1 MKKSLLFLSC
11 LSFSVITLWG
21 QRLSNYDR
29 RHMNDK
35 LLEAVISYENYSS
48 FGEPHMQYSFVD
60 LFAKADAKVFCDY
73 IAAGDFGKMI
83 SASSYASYSVDSIH
97 VKFVEVRNL
106 RKSDYQ
112 WSEGAYRTT
121 VEFDKCLE
129 YEDEIYTYFATNDET
144 IGGDYHI
151 AMDCVF
157 NNEEDKFFIT
167 AIRGS
172 LNENCTFPKRKF
184 VVIERMNDRDEL
196 LKVNGKPI
204 RFNAFN
210 EAYSE
215 GAVAPVFADEDI
227 ITKATVVGSTSRYSK
242 VNYTYK
248 ETRLRLRASASIA
261 PISAYQV
268 TSSTDFTSTKSSS
281 YEASVDFGY
290 ALPFGGKSKLAM
302 YAGLGV
308 SFSQLDMEMSGI
320 SYNYELSDASSVT
333 YSRRYDLKGVKEGL
347 TFTDFMIPVYVSL
360 ESSISPKVAI
370 TVDAGIKLYLN
381 ANTTVNP
388 YTVDGTVSS
397 VYGGTVKNTSNL
409 PTEIKQYMIPAS
421 YMRNTYDIA
430 AFGRLGVEYKVK
442 DRRFIFFKVGYLY
455 GITES
460 FKSNLYDWYKP
471 SEGVYPFVYSS
482 KTDSD
487 IAVRSFADCISYRRS
502 ALTFDLGFRMK
513 F

>member
-1 MKKSLLFLSC
+1 MRKFLLLFLCMS
-11 LSFSVITLWG
+11 LSAMTLWG

-35 LLEAVISYENYSS
+35 LLDAVISYENYSS
-48 FGEPHMQYSFVD
+48 FSEPHMQYSFVD
-60 LFAKADAKVFCDY
+60 LFAKAETNVFCDY
-73 IAAGDFGKMI
+73 IAAEDFGKKI
-83 SASSYASYSVDSIH
+83 PASVYATYSTDSIH

-112 WSEGAYRTT
+112 WKDGVYRTT

-151 AMDCVF
+151 VMECAF
-157 NNEEDKFFIT
+157 NSEEDKFFIT
-167 AIRGS
+167 SIDGA
-172 LNENCTFPKRKF
+172 LNEKSTFPKGKF
-184 VVIERMNDRDEL
+184 IVIERMNDRDEL
-196 LKVNGKPI
+196 LKVNGSPI

-210 EAYSE
+210 EAYSD
-215 GAVAPVFADEDI
+215 GAVAPVFSDEDI
-227 ITKATVVGSTSRYSK
+227 ITKTTVVGSTSRYSK
-242 VNYTYK
+242 VTYAYK
-248 ETRLRLRASASIA
+248 ETRLRLRASACVA

-268 TSSTDFTSTKSSS
+268 TSSIDFTSKKSSA

-290 ALPFGGKSKLAM
+290 ALPFGGKTKLAL
-302 YAGLGV
+302 YAGLGI
-308 SFSQLDMEMSGI
+308 SYSQLDLEASDI

-333 YSRRYDLKGVKEGL
+333 YSRRYDLKNVSEGL
-347 TFTDFMIPVYVSL
+347 SFTDFMIPVYASL
-360 ESSISPKVAI
+360 EATFGPRLAIS
-370 TVDAGIKLYLN
+370 VDGGIKLYLN

-388 YTVDGTVSS
+388 YTVNGTTSS
-397 VYGGTVKNTSNL
+397 VYGGAIKNSTNL
-409 PTEIKQYMIPAS
+409 PLEIKQYMIPAS

-430 AFGRLGVEYKVK
+430 AFGKIGVEYKVK
-442 DRRFIFFKVGYLY
+442 DRRYLFLKVGYLY

-460 FKSNLYDWYKP
+460 FNSNLYDWFKP

-482 KTDSD
+482 KTNSD